1 MKVSHLETSPISLKF
16 GKILSHPQTNEA
28 LLLTSPTFRKGN
40 ASALK
45 RRGLGFIN
53 ALAKMK
59 VQVLG
64 SFWLPG
70 LHIYTAHSL
79 KSLVSVNGIHPRKI
93 LVATTSEKIE
103 LQNWFSL
110 KGDPFMIVENRWKT
124 VDQYAASLK
133 KKYRARYKK
142 ALALKNQLDFVE
154 IESKEGLIKCSE
166 LLAQT
171 LESKVV
177 ALPKD
182 ISSLIEGFKEWFGSD
197 YLVVG
202 AFSQG
207 DVIGFIG
214 YIKTPTALRAMHYG
228 ATSNAP
234 DGLYSALMFEVIERG
249 IQLEVLEINLG
260 RTATEIKSTYGA
272 VPRDNYFSF
281 YTRNPIMKCVLSVV
295 QWRYKPKEY
304 ILRAPF
310 KE

>member
-1 MKVSHLETSPISLKF
+1 MRVSHLETSSISLKF
-16 GKILSHPQTNEA
+16 GKILRHPQTDEA
-28 LLLTSPTFRKGN
+28 LLLTTPTFRKGN

-79 KSLVSVNGIHPRKI
+79 KSIISVSGIHPRKL

-110 KGDPFMIVENRWKT
+110 KADPFMIVENRWKT
-124 VDQYAASLK
+124 VDQYGASLK
-133 KKYRARYKK
+133 KKYRMRYKK
-142 ALALKNQLDFVE
+142 ALALKNQFDFVE
-154 IESKEGLIKCSE
+154 IESKDGLLKCSE
-166 LLAQT
+166 LLAET

-182 ISSLIEGFKEWFGSD
+182 ISSLIEGFKEWFGND

-202 AFSQG
+202 AFSKG
-207 DVIGFIG
+207 EVIGFIG

-228 ATSNAP
+228 AMSHAP
-234 DGLYSALMFEVIERG
+234 DGLYSALMFEIIERG

-260 RTATEIKSTYGA
+260 RTATEIKSIYVA

-281 YTRNPIMKCVLSVV
+281 YTRNPIMKFVLGEVKR
-295 QWRYKPKEY
+295 RYKPKEY

>member
-110 KGDPFMIVENRWKT
+110 KVDPFMIVENRWKT
-124 VDQYAASLK
+124 VDQYAVSLK

-142 ALALKNQLDFVE
+142 E
-154 IESKEGLIKCSE
+154 IG
-166 LLAQT
+166 
-171 LESKVV
+171 
-177 ALPKD
+177 
-182 ISSLIEGFKEWFGSD
+182 
-197 YLVVG
+197 
-202 AFSQG
+202 
-207 DVIGFIG
+207 
-214 YIKTPTALRAMHYG
+214 RAH
-228 ATSNAP
+228 
-234 DGLYSALMFEVIERG
+234 V
-249 IQLEVLEINLG
+249 
-260 RTATEIKSTYGA
+260 
-272 VPRDNYFSF
+272 
-281 YTRNPIMKCVLSVV
+281 
-295 QWRYKPKEY
+295 
-304 ILRAPF
+304 
-310 KE
+310 